1 MEYYNGIFCISHNE
15 LVNGGIISS
24 SNYKQLVARGRMC
37 VVRQGKGAGN
47 YALIAVDSL
56 PDRFKAKIKTL
67 KPGYE
72 NEHLAAWIE
81 SNYEEDPGAVKYFH
95 DSEMCGVE
103 LSVSKAGEYVTNA
116 SVLNTCIKLY
126 VQAKTAHRLFG
137 GEYDWGRMADTVS
150 LLRSKYGHTLPAS
163 MLRFRRKVSDYQK
176 GGYAVLISGKFD
188 NQNAR
193 RMSDKEERIC
203 LSLACQPNK
212 PWNKNVRDMYEMFVC
227 GELDLY
233 DVSTGELLDPDD
245 VRMIDGE
252 PRIPS
257 EATITSYLNLPKNQ
271 ILIKHKLESWD
282 TFMHE
287 DRPHVH
293 RHDGQ
298 WSLSQITADDVDLT
312 RKLKDTKK
320 RVHAY
325 YMYDDL
331 SQCVIGAS
339 YGRCKDQSL
348 VVACFRDMF
357 RTLEKNGWG
366 MPAGI
371 EVENHLMSEYKDGFL
386 QAGVAFSFV
395 RFCAPLNS
403 QEKRAESLNGA
414 KKRSVIHKNHKGIGR
429 FYGKGKWRVT
439 GKKVSDADN
448 DNWEDRE
455 YLSFEELVADDRA
468 DNAEWNNSL
477 HPNQKKY
484 KGMTR
489 WDVLKANINP
499 MLEQLDKLTLSRYI
513 GESVNTSIRRNSTV
527 RVDGRDWWL
536 SGPEILEKLEP
547 NNYKV
552 TAYYLPDETG
562 EASDVYLFQGD
573 RYIDRVKPV
582 ETFCRVMAEQTDK
595 DRAVFAAQQKRI
607 KKYDSYLEAHSV
619 RSIGIAPKNTASDSD
634 IPEMDTDALRV
645 ENTGAYA
652 PENVMLIENDWM
664 RMAQDAV

>member
-1 MEYYNGIFCISHNE
+1 
-15 LVNGGIISS
+15 
-24 SNYKQLVARGRMC
+24 
-37 VVRQGKGAGN
+37 
-47 YALIAVDSL
+47 
-56 PDRFKAKIKTL
+56 
-67 KPGYE
+67 
-72 NEHLAAWIE
+72 
-81 SNYEEDPGAVKYFH
+81 
-95 DSEMCGVE
+95 
-103 LSVSKAGEYVTNA
+103 
-116 SVLNTCIKLY
+116 
-126 VQAKTAHRLFG
+126 
-137 GEYDWGRMADTVS
+137 
-150 LLRSKYGHTLPAS
+150 
-163 MLRFRRKVSDYQK
+163 
-176 GGYAVLISGKFD
+176 
-188 NQNAR
+188 
-193 RMSDKEERIC
+193 
-203 LSLACQPNK
+203 
-212 PWNKNVRDMYEMFVC
+212 MYEMFVC

-252 PRIPS
+252 PWIPS

-595 DRAVFAAQQKRI
+595 ARAVFAAQQKRI